1 MENKLTTAQVLE
13 LIRAKQSECN
23 IKTLNTIDTIDTK
36 NYKTKNYEISSVFAN
51 GGKQL
56 PSSTSSP
63 IGLVPEELEG
73 VIPPTEETVGLNVS
87 AAPEI
92 TYLSA
97 SLKATKAQTRTLNID
112 FRLSTTPAGKF
123 NKLVFSLTN
132 RYRDFFANLPE
143 ATHQDWE
150 YQQAWE
156 QYHSSSVTNKWL
168 GKGRA
173 RGKYSKGK
181 HINQKIKFGLSC
193 VLEQKN
199 GIYIANLW
207 IEGLHKEIELSPVEN
222 AEFPYRYDSKT
233 TLEKVEYIARGG
245 WL

>member
-1 MENKLTTAQVLE
+1 MANKQYSIASSIDLQ
-13 LIRAKQSECN
+13 KSECN

-36 NYKTKNYEISSVFAN
+36 HYKTKHYDTSSVFAS

-63 IGLVPEELEG
+63 NGSVPEELEVAIG
-73 VIPPTEETVGLNVS
+73 PTEETVGLLV
-87 AAPEI
+87 APVPEI

-97 SLKATKAQTRTLNID
+97 SLKATKTQSRTLNVD
-112 FRLSTTPAGKF
+112 FRLSTTPPGKF

-143 ATHQDWE
+143 QVHTDWE
-150 YQQAWE
+150 YQEAW
-156 QYHSSSVTNKWL
+156 QHYHGLVDRIKWI

-173 RGKYSKGK
+173 RGKFTRGK
-181 HINQKIKFGLSC
+181 HINQKIKFGLSAT
-193 VLEQKN
+193 LELKN
-199 GIYIANLW
+199 NVYIVNLW
-207 IEGLHKEIELSPVEN
+207 IEGLHKEFELTPVEN
-222 AEFPYRYDSKT
+222 TAYPYRYDSKT
-233 TLEKVEYIARGG
+233 TLEQVEYISRGG